1 MAPPPMPCSPNRM
14 TAQPHNRGTGVGEY
28 ETEREAAMPARQK
41 TPDGAEPLIIQEGGE
56 PTRACTHKIAIGD
69 SDLINVRFAPLCGLK
84 SELPRGPRSARNRH
98 RVHFRAYRRTV

>member
-1 MAPPPMPCSPNRM
+1 MR
-14 TAQPHNRGTGVGEY
+14 QKGRQ
-28 ETEREAAMPARQK
+28 MPARQK

-84 SELPRGPRSARNRH
+84 SELPRGPRSAISGREQSQQDPRLFDHLVGAREQRRRH
-98 RVHFRAYRRTV
+98 F